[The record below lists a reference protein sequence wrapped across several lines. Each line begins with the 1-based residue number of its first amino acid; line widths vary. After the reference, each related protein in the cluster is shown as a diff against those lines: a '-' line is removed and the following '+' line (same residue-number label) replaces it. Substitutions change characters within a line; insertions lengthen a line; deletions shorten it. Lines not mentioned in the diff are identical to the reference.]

1 MIHLPHPFARA
12 SRRRAA
18 IVGLVAA
25 LVILCIECVGFNLP
39 FWRTLGAST
48 DSVSARNT
56 MGSGLE
62 RTDTGALRVTDPT
75 KAWLETKA
83 DGTSDFARVDTLE
96 PKQESLNVIHLR
108 VTFRDGMNGVDGT
121 NGTDGADG
129 TNGATT
135 FQSTQTLSPSSTRSL
150 FIRAHGSGVMRVWVE
165 EAKGS
170 IVPIEAVRANVRVP
184 FSFDPARV
192 ALMAAVLL
200 LAVAWRP
207 GSRLWRIPLDTS
219 SRRQRLAFFAMVAP
233 FAAATIANVA
243 WQIRYATPL
252 SFHEPGG
259 YTYDIDPYGHL
270 ADALLNGRV
279 WLDLPVPDALA
290 AASDPYDVTT
300 RGRLLAEGVSPLYWD
315 YAYYDGHWYSYFG
328 VVPAILLFAPYRA
341 LTGCMM
347 SSATAV
353 HLLMFVAL
361 VFVWLLVIRLIR
373 RLAPGTS
380 LAATSLMLAFV
391 PVAAD
396 FPYLAYRTNFYSVP
410 FAASLM
416 VTAAG
421 LWLWLG
427 AQTSKR
433 PLNPAD
439 RWRVEG
445 APELSLPRLG
455 LGAACI
461 AVNFGCRP
469 TFCLAALLGIP
480 LFWPQIRAMVGSLR
494 AGRVKVTQALRAPA
508 VVVAAALVPLVPL
521 AAYNRARFGSF
532 LEFGN
537 DYQFT
542 VTDMTTFRQPSGDIL
557 PMVGYYLLL
566 PLRLVREF
574 PFIAVSPTP
583 LAEWAY
589 AEPVVGGLFVLCP
602 LLVAAFAL
610 PAVRR
615 RFAASGLMAFLWSAL
630 ALAFVI
636 VVFDASSAGIGWR
649 YMGDFGWLFAIA
661 SLPALLHVTNTGNES
676 NTGTVT
682 DVDAGGRA
690 AGRLPAR
697 VRLTRLVVPVVLYAT
712 LLLNLLCL
720 FTIGR
725 SDEMLSLNPGL
736 FHDVASWFAM

>member
-108 VTFRDGMNGVDGT
+108 VTFRDGMNGV
-121 NGTDGADG
+121 DG

-315 YAYYDGHWYSYFG
+315 YA
-328 VVPAILLFAPYRA
+328 
-341 LTGCMM
+341 
-347 SSATAV
+347 
-353 HLLMFVAL
+353 
-361 VFVWLLVIRLIR
+361 
-373 RLAPGTS
+373 
-380 LAATSLMLAFV
+380 
-391 PVAAD
+391 
-396 FPYLAYRTNFYSVP
+396 
-410 FAASLM
+410 
-416 VTAAG
+416 
-421 LWLWLG
+421 
-427 AQTSKR
+427 
-433 PLNPAD
+433 
-439 RWRVEG
+439 
-445 APELSLPRLG
+445 
-455 LGAACI
+455 
-461 AVNFGCRP
+461 
-469 TFCLAALLGIP
+469 
-480 LFWPQIRAMVGSLR
+480 
-494 AGRVKVTQALRAPA
+494 
-508 VVVAAALVPLVPL
+508 
-521 AAYNRARFGSF
+521 
-532 LEFGN
+532 
-537 DYQFT
+537 
-542 VTDMTTFRQPSGDIL
+542 
-557 PMVGYYLLL
+557 
-566 PLRLVREF
+566 
-574 PFIAVSPTP
+574 
-583 LAEWAY
+583 
-589 AEPVVGGLFVLCP
+589 
-602 LLVAAFAL
+602 
-610 PAVRR
+610 
-615 RFAASGLMAFLWSAL
+615 
-630 ALAFVI
+630 
-636 VVFDASSAGIGWR
+636 
-649 YMGDFGWLFAIA
+649 
-661 SLPALLHVTNTGNES
+661 
-676 NTGTVT
+676 
-682 DVDAGGRA
+682 
-690 AGRLPAR
+690 
-697 VRLTRLVVPVVLYAT
+697 
-712 LLLNLLCL
+712 
-720 FTIGR
+720 
-725 SDEMLSLNPGL
+725 
-736 FHDVASWFAM
+736 